1 MAQKGYLDKTQAEG
15 ERHAAFI
22 QRVQEQLEPSLL
34 GRAADALIGLWDSR
48 QERLAAFHERFI
60 LPGRKEWL
68 HKQAVERFQ
77 IAAEE
82 FVEARSKEGYR
93 IPSRRADELMTAE
106 ANRYGEDA
114 VVSVRRYREKANPTS
129 EGPKTEELVETIFI
143 TDFADGE
150 PHFYLDTLEADGQ
163 IYYGIEGVTRQLN
176 VASALL
182 FERMPVGTPA
192 P

>member
-1 MAQKGYLDKTQAEG
+1 MTQKGYLDKTQAEG
-15 ERHAAFI
+15 ERHLAFI
-22 QRVQEQLEPSLL
+22 QRVQEQLEPTPL
-34 GRAADALIGLWDSR
+34 GKAADALIGLWDSR

-82 FVEARSKEGYR
+82 FVEARGKEGYKV
-93 IPSRRADELMTAE
+93 PPRRKDELMTAE
-106 ANRYGEDA
+106 ANRYGEDV
-114 VVSVRRYREKANPTS
+114 VVSVRRYREIANPNG
-129 EGPKTEELVETIFI
+129 EGLKAERLIETVYI
-143 TDFADGE
+143 TDFEGGE
-150 PHFYLDTLEADGQ
+150 PQFYRETLEAEGQ
-163 IYYGIEGVTRQLN
+163 IHYSREGMTHHLN